1 MPLGR
6 IDARTAL
13 VPAGVTSGHENARR
27 SPAAARRVPDM
38 ATRGGNVVAILAPAT
53 PSLVSRTN
61 AERRARV
68 TRFAAGELRQEAGTR
83 AQLSPR

>member
-1 MPLGR
+1 
-6 IDARTAL
+6 
-13 VPAGVTSGHENARR
+13 
-27 SPAAARRVPDM
+27 M